1 MNTEDVSQ
9 ENAGCIAEH
18 EITVTDVKWAA
29 LIPIT
34 VGLALVI
41 WLFIP
46 TFKWWYGMWMKD
58 ESYYSHGFLV
68 PLISG
73 FIVWLKRDILKRITI
88 KPAVHGFTLLFAA
101 LIVTSV
107 ASWVD
112 TASIRGLMFPAVIAG
127 LCLAILGR
135 KMTKELSFPISYLYF
150 MCVLPGFALT
160 MLSFR
165 IQMLSTIGAT
175 MLLRIL
181 TFDAYREGAMIMMPN
196 TEVLVGAP
204 CSGFRLLISL
214 FAFSTLF
221 VYLKEGPLWG
231 KGLIVAMTLPLS
243 LVLNALRIAMIA
255 IVGELLGKDAM
266 HSFHNFSGYIIL
278 ILAFVILYLFAR
290 VVKCQKFNSTLIS

>member
-58 ESYYSHGFLV
+58 ASYYQHAFLV
-68 PLISG
+68 PFISG
-73 FIVWLKRDILKRITI
+73 FIVWLKWDLLKKMPV
-88 KPAVHGFTLLFAA
+88 KPAVQGFTLLVAA

-112 TASIRGLMFPAVIAG
+112 TESIRGLMFPAVIAG

-150 MCVLPGFALT
+150 MCVLPGFILT

-181 TFDAYREGAMIMMPN
+181 TFDVYREGAIIMMPN
-196 TEVLVGAP
+196 IEVLVGDP
-204 CSGFRLLISL
+204 CSGFRLLISFIAL
-214 FAFSTLF
+214 SVLF
-221 VYLKEGPLWG
+221 VYLVEGSKWG
-231 KGLIVAMTLPLS
+231 KAMIIAFVLPLI
-243 LVLNALRIAMIA
+243 LILNSVRIALIA
-255 IVGELLGKDAM
+255 IVGELMGAEAM
-266 HSFHNFSGYIIL
+266 HTFHDFSGYIIL